1 MSGVPYGPP
10 RKRSLT
16 LARHR
21 TSVSIEDAFWDGF
34 QEIAQREGLSLNA
47 LAARIDRQRGLEVGL
62 ATAIRLFVLHDLQ
75 TRQAGSAAQDRLRP

>member
-1 MSGVPYGPP
+1 MTPAVYGPP

-21 TSVSIEDAFWDGF
+21 TSVSIEDPFWTAF
-34 QEIAQREGLSLNA
+34 QEIAARDGVSLNA

-62 ATAIRLFVLHDLQ
+62 ATAIRLYVLHDLKTQ
-75 TRQAGSAAQDRLRP
+75 RDG

>member
-1 MSGVPYGPP
+1 MTPVVYGPP

-21 TSVSIEDAFWDGF
+21 TSVSLEDPFWEAF
-34 QEIAQREGLSLNA
+34 QAIAERDGLSLNA

-62 ATAIRLFVLHDLQ
+62 ATAIRLYVLHDLQ
-75 TRQAGSAAQDRLRP
+75 NRSD